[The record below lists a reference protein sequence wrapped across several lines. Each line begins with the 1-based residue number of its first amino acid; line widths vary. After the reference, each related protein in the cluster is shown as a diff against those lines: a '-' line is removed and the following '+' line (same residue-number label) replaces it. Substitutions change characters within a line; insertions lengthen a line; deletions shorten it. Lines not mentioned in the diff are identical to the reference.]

1 MSNKGGVRAWQFLR
15 RNPAYVE
22 AWRRVETA
30 APVEP
35 APFPL
40 RKQTEADSAAAEWGL
55 LAWEDPL
62 AEDGPASPFWA
73 EAEMLDASPAQ
84 DAPPLSELL
93 KAPDCRLW
101 GLRLRSGAVIV
112 KVEEGERAVQLR
124 IVDGDTFD
132 PAGGIA
138 LRLPVGLDLRLR
150 LRRAADLW
158 PLGSRGKKRPS
169 GGACPTASFSWL
181 STVTFPA
188 RRRARSRESFGIP
201 RRWRL
206 SGMRTADSGPWCAG
220 ASTARSPLW
229 KAATATC

>member
-22 AWRRVETA
+22 AWQRVKTA

-40 RKQTEADSAAAEWGL
+40 RKQTKADSAAGEWGL

-73 EAEMLDASPAQ
+73 EAEMLEAFPAP

-93 KAPDCRLW
+93 AAPDCRLR
-101 GLRLRSGAVIV
+101 GLRLESGAVILMI
-112 KVEEGERAVQLR
+112 EEGERAVQLR
-124 IVDGDTFD
+124 LVDGDAFD
-132 PAGGIA
+132 LAGGIA
-138 LRLPVGLDLRLR
+138 LRLSVGLDLRLR

-158 PLGSRGKKRPS
+158 PLGSQGKKRS
-169 GGACPTASFSWL
+169 
-181 STVTFPA
+181 
-188 RRRARSRESFGIP
+188 
-201 RRWRL
+201 
-206 SGMRTADSGPWCAG
+206 
-220 ASTARSPLW
+220 
-229 KAATATC
+229 

>member
-22 AWRRVETA
+22 AWRRVKTA

-40 RKQTEADSAAAEWGL
+40 RKQTEADRAAVEWGL

-62 AEDGPASPFWA
+62 ADDGPSSPFWA
-73 EAEMLDASPAQ
+73 EAEMLDAFPAP

-93 KAPDCRLW
+93 AAPDCRLR
-101 GLRLRSGAVIV
+101 GLRLESGAVIL
-112 KVEEGERAVQLR
+112 KIEEGERAVQLR
-124 IVDGDTFD
+124 IVDGDAFD

-158 PLGSRGKKRPS
+158 PLGSQGKKRPR

-188 RRRARSRESFGIP
+188 GRRARSRESFGTP
-201 RRWRL
+201 RRWRP

-220 ASTARSPLW
+220 ASSARSP
-229 KAATATC
+229 